1 MLFLYSASTMK
12 FKEDILFK
20 YNFFEFQCIL
30 EKNSIHVRGGQSCYL
45 IVQSWNVFSFSVIL
59 KVFYNCF
66 HSDKSGRW
74 VHSKVIF
81 LYASLNFTFQNKLGP
96 STAPLMLHACN
107 DSELIKRN
115 KGRLF
120 CTEVISLIR
129 GSFNLKK
136 GL

>member
-30 EKNSIHVRGGQSCYL
+30 EKKNSIHVRGGQSCYL
-45 IVQSWNVFSFSVIL
+45 IVQSWNVFSFSGIL

-81 LYASLNFTFQNKLGP
+81 LYVSLNFTFQNKLGP
-96 STAPLMLHACN
+96 STAPLMLHAGN
-107 DSELIKRN
+107 DSKLRE
-115 KGRLF
+115 
-120 CTEVISLIR
+120 TEGDYFVQKLSLLSEGHSTLR
-129 GSFNLKK
+129 KA
-136 GL
+136 